1 MPINLEDLKDVFKQ
15 EEDDARNIQ
24 LQKLELAKRKQEL
37 AEKKF
42 EEQLKE
48 KEQRINQQE
57 KRLADRSTIVW
68 LIGLALSIGTLAIS
82 FLFFIVVL
90 LKG

>member
-15 EEDDARNIQ
+15 EEDDKRNIQ

-37 AEKKF
+37 DEKKF
-42 EEQLKE
+42 EEQLREKE
-48 KEQRINQQE
+48 KNLNQQE
-57 KRLADRSTIVW
+57 QRLTKRSDIVW
-68 LIGLALSIGTLAIS
+68 IIGLMFSIGTLAIS
-82 FLFFIVVL
+82 FLLFIVMV

>member
-15 EEDDARNIQ
+15 EEDDKRNIQ

-37 AEKKF
+37 DEKKF
-42 EEQLKE
+42 EQQIKENEQK
-48 KEQRINQQE
+48 INQQE
-57 KRLADRSTIVW
+57 QRLTKRSDIVW
-68 LIGLALSIGTLAIS
+68 LIGLALSIGLLAIS
-82 FLFFIVVL
+82 FLFFIVVV